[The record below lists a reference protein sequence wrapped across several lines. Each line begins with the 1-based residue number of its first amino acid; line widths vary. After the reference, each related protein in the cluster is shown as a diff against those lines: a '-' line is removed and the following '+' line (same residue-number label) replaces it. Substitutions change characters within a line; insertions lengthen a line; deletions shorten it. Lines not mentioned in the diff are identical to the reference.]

1 METQSFYLG
10 VIIIYGVLLTIL
22 FIVGLIRINKFL
34 KKQTSLENEISNI
47 KLQIESGDKKN
58 RRILEEL
65 SKDITIV
72 ERTIMQRIDKEIDQT
87 NRHIEEE
94 VLIIH
99 QHEDELHKEIEEIK
113 SYADSKINRIVMKG
127 TFPTSKPKSK
137 KYFNQDPL

>member
-10 VIIIYGVLLTIL
+10 VIIIYGILLTIF

-34 KKQTSLENEISNI
+34 KKQTSLEKEISNI

-65 SKDITIV
+65 SKDITMV

-99 QHEDELHKEIEEIK
+99 HMKM
-113 SYADSKINRIVMKG
+113 SYTKRL
-127 TFPTSKPKSK
+127 K
-137 KYFNQDPL
+137 K